1 MLENYPDILSSKEV
15 CQLLKISLH
24 TLYNLIKTG
33 ELPARKI
40 GGKYKIAKKSL
51 IDLISS

>member
-1 MLENYPDILSSKEV
+1 MLENYPDILSSQEV

-33 ELPARKI
+33 ELPARKV
-40 GGKYKIAKKSL
+40 GGKYKIAKKSIL
-51 IDLISS
+51 NFINN